1 MKKEPSLSLDSGLSM
16 ASSENDMAVPPRK
29 RVCQSGILKDRN
41 VIPSLTDSD
50 TTCKL
55 APQHDSVISNN
66 IRIALGKGYCASQI
80 EQLTQTKDRVANLKA
95 LVSYHDALA
104 ELGYSHQQI
113 TQIAKYRGGERTLQ
127 EVLKSHSD
135 LLSHGFSLNNIT
147 QLASRDEAFKKIA
160 WILQYDD
167 LLLFQGYTPKECV
180 EISEHE
186 HSDKIIYHIY
196 SAHAIFYSLRIDKE
210 QILTFVRQGITFVE
224 RGSANQTLL
233 SADSILRAI
242 SDNYMGLKY
251 LAFNVNQMIDVI
263 THFGA
268 QSLYSIDKVFFE
280 LKNQWGHHKVVNQAL
295 MPKGRKWIYE
305 QIESS
310 STSHAYEYANIMRM
324 LHPGIDHKKAVPPVA
339 RPAVRVQYNG
349 PTQMA
354 P

>member
-1 MKKEPSLSLDSGLSM
+1 MKKELSLSLDSGLSM
-16 ASSENDMAVPPRK
+16 ADSENDVTMPPRK
-29 RVCQSGILKDRN
+29 KVCQSGILKDRN
-41 VIPSLTDSD
+41 AIQSLTNSD
-50 TTCKL
+50 TIRKL
-55 APQHDSVISNN
+55 AIQHDSAISND
-66 IRIALGKGYCASQI
+66 IRLALGKGYCAPQL

-95 LVSYHDALA
+95 LVSYHDAFA

-113 TQIAKYRGGERTLQ
+113 TQITKYRGGASTLQ
-127 EVLKSHSD
+127 EVLNSHLE

-160 WILQYDD
+160 WLLQYDD

-186 HSDKIIYHIY
+186 HSDEIIYHIY

-210 QILTFVRQGITFVE
+210 QILAFVRQGITFVE

-280 LKNQWGHHKVVNQAL
+280 LRNKWGHHKVVNHAI
-295 MPKGRKWIYE
+295 MPKGKKWIYE

-310 STSHAYEYANIMRM
+310 STSHTHEYANIMRM
-324 LHPGIDHKKAVPPVA
+324 LHPGIDHKKAVLPVA
-339 RPAVRVQYNG
+339 RPAVRAQYNG
-349 PTQMA
+349 PTQKA